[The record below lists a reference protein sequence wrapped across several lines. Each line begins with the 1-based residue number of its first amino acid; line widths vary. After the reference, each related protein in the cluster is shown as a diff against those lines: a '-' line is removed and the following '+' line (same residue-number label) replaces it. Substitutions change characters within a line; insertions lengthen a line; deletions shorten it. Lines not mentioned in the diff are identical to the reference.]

1 MADEND
7 EGPSW
12 AMDATQIGKLK
23 RKYKL
28 NHACACGWG
37 PECQKAQVIFTWNKR
52 ENDPSDLRGG
62 ECIVLKL
69 YASPTDQKAMKWQTA
84 VLSNIGTK
92 IESVKNMWSV
102 PVARH
107 HWTTKQ
113 LAYFK
118 NNPSVGVEYAVWKDL
133 IHSLD
138 KQDYYEIQ
146 GTGKEKNSSSHSKID
161 SAIDKN
167 TDLSLLEFSATRRCV
182 SAPPRRHR
190 PLKACGRGR
199 LAILFS

>member
-1 MADEND
+1 
-7 EGPSW
+7 
-12 AMDATQIGKLK
+12 
-23 RKYKL
+23 
-28 NHACACGWG
+28 
-37 PECQKAQVIFTWNKR
+37 
-52 ENDPSDLRGG
+52 
-62 ECIVLKL
+62 
-69 YASPTDQKAMKWQTA
+69 
-84 VLSNIGTK
+84 
-92 IESVKNMWSV
+92 MWSV

-146 GTGKEKNSSSHSKID
+146 GTGKEKNSSSRSKID

-190 PLKACGRGR
+190 PLESLWTWALGDSFFMKRRNFRISTSSAGIIVVDGRRGEDR
-199 LAILFS
+199 QCC